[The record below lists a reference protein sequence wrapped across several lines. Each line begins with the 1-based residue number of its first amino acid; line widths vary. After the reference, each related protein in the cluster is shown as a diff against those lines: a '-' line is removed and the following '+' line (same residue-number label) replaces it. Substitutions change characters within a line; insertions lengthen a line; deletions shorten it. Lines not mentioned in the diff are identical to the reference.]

1 MEMEKKNVAIIILA
15 VALVASGVGNII
27 FGVLLGGV
35 SIVPPPQPSTIIYGT
50 MYGPQDA
57 DPQYMWDSAS
67 FDYAFNVWEGLF
79 AYNLSDPDV
88 PLIPR
93 LATDFGTWS
102 GNNLTLNLRQGV
114 DFHSGTHFNATSV
127 KFSLD
132 RLAYL
137 CNFTGTQGS
146 GDTVYGISIIESLY
160 MWPNGT
166 PVIDSVEIVSE
177 YVVKII
183 LTHPYGVLL
192 PLLTFTAS
200 MMMDYEITPAED
212 YICEGMSGA
221 TAASVSG
228 TGPWIFQYYIPGI
241 EAKFVRNDD
250 YWRGAGAIES
260 LVFAVSQDSDAR
272 NNALLA
278 GDVNLLL
285 DPHPSY
291 YDVMRAEDDI
301 TLVEAGPGTITQ
313 YLGFNNK
320 LYNKTWRSAMSYAI
334 DYDYMINELLEGEAV
349 RLKSPLPL
357 GISYAN
363 WSFDVP
369 TLDLTIARSFMTG
382 MGFGTGFT
390 TDAEWVAQA
399 ASAPFLTVNFTYNL
413 GNKFREDMLVLLQG
427 NLAHIGIKVE
437 DSGKEW
443 GPYLDLLYNRV
454 PNGWNRLS
462 IWFIGWMPDYNDP
475 SNYINSLMANYSSSN
490 SAQINDPQLEAY
502 MLAGLQETDQGVREQ
517 IYHDLQ
523 QYVVEDLRPWAFGYV
538 GKNHDAWLVNLMG
551 FPSNGMG
558 YAYFYPC
565 YFA

>member
-1 MEMEKKNVAIIILA
+1 MEMEKKNLAIIILA

-27 FGVLLGGV
+27 FGTLMGDIT
-35 SIVPPPQPSTIIYGT
+35 IVPPDQPTSIIYGT
-50 MYGPQDA
+50 MYGPEDS

-88 PLIPR
+88 PMVAR

-114 DFHSGTHFNATSV
+114 DFHSGTHFNASTV

-137 CNFTGTQGS
+137 CNFTGTQMA
-146 GDTVYGISIIESLY
+146 GDTVYGVSIIESIY
-160 MWPNGT
+160 MWPDGT

-183 LTHPYGVLL
+183 LTKPYGVLL
-192 PLLTFTAS
+192 PILTFTAA
-200 MMMDYEITPAED
+200 MMMDQDVTPAMD
-212 YICEGMSGA
+212 YISEGMSGA

-228 TGPWIFQYYIPGI
+228 TGPWKFQYYIPGI
-241 EAKFVRNDD
+241 EAKFTRNDD
-250 YWRGAGAIES
+250 YWRTPGAIET
-260 LVFAVSQDSDAR
+260 LIFAVIQDADAR
-272 NNALLA
+272 NSALLA

-291 YDVMRAEDDI
+291 YDVMGAEPDLE
-301 TLVEAGPGTITQ
+301 LVEAGVGTITQ

-320 LYNKTWRSAMSYAI
+320 LYNRTWRSAMSYAI
-334 DYDYMINELLEGEAV
+334 DYDYMIQELLEGEAV
-349 RLKSPLPL
+349 RLKSPIPL
-357 GISYAN
+357 GIAFAN
-363 WSFDVP
+363 WSHDVP
-369 TLDLTIARSFMTG
+369 VLDLTIARGIMNG

-390 TDAEWVAQA
+390 TDAQWITA
-399 ASAPFLTVNFTYNL
+399 AATTPFLTVNFTYNL
-413 GNKFREDMLVLLQG
+413 GNKFREDMLVLLQD
-427 NLAHIGIKVE
+427 NLEMIGILVE
-437 DSGKEW
+437 DSGQEW
-443 GPYLDLLYNRV
+443 GPYLDLLYNRGGG
-454 PNGWNRLS
+454 GWDALS

-475 SNYINSLMANYSSSN
+475 SNYVNSLMANYSSSN
-490 SAQINDPQLEAY
+490 SAQINDPTLEAY
-502 MLAGLQETDQGVREQ
+502 MLAGLEETDQLVRAQ
-517 IYHDLQ
+517 IYDDLQ
-523 QYVVEDLRPWAFGYV
+523 KYVVEDLRPWAFGYV
-538 GKNHDAWLVNLMG
+538 GRNHDCWLDTLQG

>member
-1 MEMEKKNVAIIILA
+1 
-15 VALVASGVGNII
+15 
-27 FGVLLGGV
+27 
-35 SIVPPPQPSTIIYGT
+35 
-50 MYGPQDA
+50 
-57 DPQYMWDSAS
+57 
-67 FDYAFNVWEGLF
+67 
-79 AYNLSDPDV
+79 
-88 PLIPR
+88 
-93 LATDFGTWS
+93 
-102 GNNLTLNLRQGV
+102 
-114 DFHSGTHFNATSV
+114 
-127 KFSLD
+127 
-132 RLAYL
+132 
-137 CNFTGTQGS
+137 
-146 GDTVYGISIIESLY
+146 
-160 MWPNGT
+160 
-166 PVIDSVEIVSE
+166 
-177 YVVKII
+177 
-183 LTHPYGVLL
+183 
-192 PLLTFTAS
+192 
-200 MMMDYEITPAED
+200 
-212 YICEGMSGA
+212 MSGA
-221 TAASVSG
+221 TAASISG
-228 TGPWIFQYYIPGI
+228 TGPWKFQYYIPGI

-260 LVFAVSQDSDAR
+260 LVFAVIQDSDAR